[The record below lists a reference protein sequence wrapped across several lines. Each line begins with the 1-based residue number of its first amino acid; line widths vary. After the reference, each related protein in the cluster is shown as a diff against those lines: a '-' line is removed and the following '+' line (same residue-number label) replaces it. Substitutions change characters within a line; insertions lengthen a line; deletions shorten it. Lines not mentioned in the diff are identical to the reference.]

1 MLAGSVIGVPGPVAT
16 TRPPWTW
23 RLSTAVGGRYRPTL
37 VRSSPSSGAMST
49 RSPTTIR
56 RLGDSS
62 GMGSIIHPRAPAGLA
77 HGGNGD
83 VDHVHRLTGLGAAL
97 LMRPCRRGSR
107 GPHFPSMR
115 KGHRHANPDWRGPDG
130 AVELD
135 SPDGMG
141 LDLERP
147 DLDRRLAGARVP
159 NGGLRGFLL
168 ADRREGLVALLPGD
182 GAGLGRLGHVVL
194 ALHHSVPFR
203 SRTLSGGAA
212 HVLVGRSAHGVVLL
226 VFVGS
231 IWGLLR
237 LGVGLFW
244 RTVKSLV
251 MSPFAMLDSSSR
263 QPGVPWIAFV
273 LLLFWSAIEATIFT
287 FTLRP
292 TMSELL
298 SDLTGYQVN
307 ALALVVLLWF
317 FLFIIIGGSF
327 ACIQVLN
334 EAIQTRAIG
343 QIVSMV
349 LVELAVALFEVLF
362 LYRELIDAIT
372 PWLAQQGFQLGIVG
386 TLGLALLG
394 WVGVRG
400 MTWFLFGRF
409 GTPALLAILG
419 RKAMEGVGAVRA
431 AATADAE
438 YWRGPINALK
448 AEHEWFKKEAQHLM
462 ELLTL
467 PVLQLVAGGFN
478 FLVVVIM
485 GKPHFNLPFRSLD
498 QVLHSTPIFLS
509 GKTSTV
515 EGGAS

>member
-1 MLAGSVIGVPGPVAT
+1 MQQPLGTAQTEQWSWILQTVWGWIWAG
-16 TRPPWTW
+16 
-23 RLSTAVGGRYRPTL
+23 LSWILDWQAL
-37 VRSSPSSGAMST
+37 VFRTVLS
-49 RSPTTIR
+49 
-56 RLGDSS
+56 GDSFWQIVGQFLLLFFPATVLVAGVWGTMVSLYTIPFRS
-62 GMGSIIHPRAPAGLA
+62 GRGRFL
-77 HGGNGD
+77 
-83 VDHVHRLTGLGAAL
+83 AAL
-97 LMRPCRRGSR
+97 LMSWW
-107 GPHFPSMR
+107 
-115 KGHRHANPDWRGPDG
+115 D
-130 AVELD
+130 AVR
-135 SPDGMG
+135 MAWFYWFG
-141 LDLERP
+141 L
-147 DLDRRLAGARVP
+147 AR
-159 NGGLRGFLL
+159 F
-168 ADRREGLVALLPGD
+168 
-182 GAGLGRLGHVVL
+182 
-194 ALHHSVPFR
+194 
-203 SRTLSGGAA
+203 
-212 HVLVGRSAHGVVLL
+212 LL
-226 VFVGS
+226 VFVGWV
-231 IWGLLR
+231 WGLLR
-237 LGVGLFW
+237 LGLGLFW
-244 RTVKSLV
+244 RTLKNLV
-251 MSPFAMLDSSSR
+251 TSPFAMLDSSSR
-263 QPGVPWIAFV
+263 QPGVPWIAFM

-372 PWLAQQGFQLGIVG
+372 PWLAQLEP
-386 TLGLALLG
+386 LLG

-431 AATADAE
+431 AATADVE
-438 YWRGPINALK
+438 FWRGPINALK

-467 PVLQLVAGGFN
+467 PVLQLVASGFN
-478 FLVVVIM
+478 FLVVVIL
-485 GKPHFNLPFRSLD
+485 GKPNFNLAFRSLA
-498 QVLHSTPIFLS
+498 QVLHSTPIFAT
-509 GKTSTV
+509 GKTHTV